1 VRAPDESR
9 AVTPL
14 ELFFDLVYVFAIS
27 QLTHRLVAQFDPRGG
42 IETLILALSVVY
54 AWYMT
59 AWLSNWL
66 SPDRRPVQALL
77 LSIMLASLLMSS
89 AIGDAF
95 AGRAWLFV
103 IPYLAIQ
110 IGRAAFATVTFAPG
124 SNQRIHFVNL
134 LGWEIAVSPLWIAGA
149 VADGDA
155 RIALWA
161 AAVVVLHV
169 GVVFYHPVPGRP
181 SHLRAPIG
189 PDAAGVH
196 SDVSGEHLLE
206 RLRLFFLIA
215 LGETLITTGSAFA
228 GEPLA
233 FAPAVALVNAFL
245 ASAAL
250 WYCYFQRAEGVGLR
264 ANEASEDASGIASLG
279 THALTMV
286 FVALIAIAAG
296 DEFAIAHPGGDPG
309 AGYLGLTFGGPAL
322 FLLGQLYFLR
332 SVGAAGLRARTVGVL
347 ALAVLAVVTS
357 ATSLLAASI
366 AATAVLAAVAI
377 SDARAREAT

>member
-1 VRAPDESR
+1 MRAPGESR

-27 QLTHRLVAQFDPRGG
+27 QLTHLLVAQFDLRGA
-42 IETLILALSVVY
+42 IETLILALAVVY

-66 SPDRRPVQALL
+66 SPDHRPVQALL
-77 LSIMLASLLMSS
+77 LAIMLASLLMSS

-110 IGRAAFATVTFAPG
+110 IGRAAFATVTFRPG
-124 SNQRIHFVNL
+124 TNQRIHFVNL
-134 LGWEIAVSPLWIAGA
+134 LGWEIAVAPLWIAGA
-149 VADGDA
+149 LADGDA
-155 RIALWA
+155 RIAFWA

-233 FAPAVALVNAFL
+233 FAPTVALVNAFL
-245 ASAAL
+245 GSVAL
-250 WYCYFQRAEGVGLR
+250 WYCYFQRAEGIGLR
-264 ANEASEDASGIASLG
+264 VNESSEDASGIASLG
-279 THALTMV
+279 THALTIV
-286 FVALIAIAAG
+286 FLALIAIAAG
-296 DEFAIAHPGGDPG
+296 DEFAIAHPGDDPG

-322 FLLGQLYFLR
+322 FLLGQVYFLW
-332 SVGAAGLRARTVGVL
+332 SVGETRRRARTLGIGALGVL
-347 ALAVLAVVTS
+347 ALVTS
-357 ATSLLAASI
+357 GTSLLAASI
-366 AATAVLAAVAI
+366 AATAVLVAVAI
-377 SDARAREAT
+377 SDATTRA